1 MMEILFGE
9 SAAGGLVCARL
20 CKSADV
26 LSFALALDAGDIAQE
41 GIGRARMDTLRALFS
56 FAPDEIGE
64 EAARHCFA
72 AAKAGWESAK
82 KRMLAGEEARL
93 WTSAQPDER
102 CGLSWFAHQM
112 KRWGVPAEQ
121 LWIAELPAAEES
133 AGVRVE
139 YNGWGDVLPE
149 NFARLS
155 KAAQRCSPMRLLAES
170 ALWGDLMQENAPL
183 RAQING
189 KLHSVPEDFYDFLI
203 ERAIDRQGGAAF
215 LQAKVIGEVLGRDR
229 PGVGDGFLALR
240 MEKMIE
246 RGTLCVVTEAPSDAP
261 GYHRMLRQPTS

>member
-155 KAAQRCSPMRLLAES
+155 RAAQRCSPCAFWQKAR
-170 ALWGDLMQENAPL
+170 
-183 RAQING
+183 
-189 KLHSVPEDFYDFLI
+189 F
-203 ERAIDRQGGAAF
+203 GG
-215 LQAKVIGEVLGRDR
+215 I
-229 PGVGDGFLALR
+229 
-240 MEKMIE
+240 
-246 RGTLCVVTEAPSDAP
+246 
-261 GYHRMLRQPTS
+261 

>member
-26 LSFALALDAGDIAQE
+26 LPFALALDAGDIAQE

-133 AGVRVE
+133 GFLKNMERLCAEYKAG
-139 YNGWGDVLPE
+139 
-149 NFARLS
+149 RLS
-155 KAAQRCSPMRLLAES
+155 REAFETAKAELVR
-170 ALWGDLMQENAPL
+170 NA
-183 RAQING
+183 
-189 KLHSVPEDFYDFLI
+189 
-203 ERAIDRQGGAAF
+203 
-215 LQAKVIGEVLGRDR
+215 
-229 PGVGDGFLALR
+229 
-240 MEKMIE
+240 
-246 RGTLCVVTEAPSDAP
+246 
-261 GYHRMLRQPTS
+261 

>member
-82 KRMLAGEEARL
+82 NECWQAKRRGSGRAPSP
-93 WTSAQPDER
+93 TSA
-102 CGLSWFAHQM
+102 
-112 KRWGVPAEQ
+112 
-121 LWIAELPAAEES
+121 
-133 AGVRVE
+133 
-139 YNGWGDVLPE
+139 
-149 NFARLS
+149 
-155 KAAQRCSPMRLLAES
+155 
-170 ALWGDLMQENAPL
+170 
-183 RAQING
+183 
-189 KLHSVPEDFYDFLI
+189 
-203 ERAIDRQGGAAF
+203 AAF
-215 LQAKVIGEVLGRDR
+215 
-229 PGVGDGFLALR
+229 PGLHTR
-240 MEKMIE
+240 
-246 RGTLCVVTEAPSDAP
+246 
-261 GYHRMLRQPTS
+261 

>member
-9 SAAGGLVCARL
+9 SAAGGLVYARL

-93 WTSAQPDER
+93 WTSAQPD
-102 CGLSWFAHQM
+102 
-112 KRWGVPAEQ
+112 
-121 LWIAELPAAEES
+121 
-133 AGVRVE
+133 AGAMCFR
-139 YNGWGDVLPE
+139 
-149 NFARLS
+149 RI
-155 KAAQRCSPMRLLAES
+155 
-170 ALWGDLMQENAPL
+170 L
-183 RAQING
+183 RAFP
-189 KLHSVPEDFYDFLI
+189 K
-203 ERAIDRQGGAAF
+203 RR
-215 LQAKVIGEVLGRDR
+215 
-229 PGVGDGFLALR
+229 
-240 MEKMIE
+240 
-246 RGTLCVVTEAPSDAP
+246 SDAAP
-261 GYHRMLRQPTS
+261 CVSWQKARFGGI

>member
-1 MMEILFGE
+1 MIEILFGE

-20 CKSADV
+20 CKKADV
-26 LSFALALDAGDIAQE
+26 LPFMLALDAGDIAQK
-41 GIGRARMDTLRALFS
+41 GVGDARLDTLRAMFS
-56 FAPDEIGE
+56 FAPGGIGQ
-64 EAARHCFA
+64 EAAQHCFA
-72 AAKAGWESAK
+72 AAKAGWESARA
-82 KRMLAGEEARL
+82 RMLAGEEARL

-102 CGLSWFAHQM
+102 CGLAWFAHQM
-112 KRWGVPAEQ
+112 KRWGIPAEQ

-133 AGVRVE
+133 GSVRVE
-139 YNGWGDVLPE
+139 YNSWGDVPPE

-155 KAAQRCSPMRLLAES
+155 KAAQRCTSLRLLAEN
-170 ALWGDLMQENAPL
+170 ALWCDLMQENSPL

-189 KLHSVPEDFYDFLI
+189 RLRSVPEDFYDFLL

-246 RGTLCVVTEAPSDAP
+246 RGALCAVTEAPADAP
-261 GYHRMLRQPTS
+261 GYHRMLRRPAL

>member
-56 FAPDEIGE
+56 FAPGEIGE

-121 LWIAELPAAEES
+121 L
-133 AGVRVE
+133 
-139 YNGWGDVLPE
+139 
-149 NFARLS
+149 
-155 KAAQRCSPMRLLAES
+155 
-170 ALWGDLMQENAPL
+170 
-183 RAQING
+183 
-189 KLHSVPEDFYDFLI
+189 
-203 ERAIDRQGGAAF
+203 
-215 LQAKVIGEVLGRDR
+215 
-229 PGVGDGFLALR
+229 
-240 MEKMIE
+240 
-246 RGTLCVVTEAPSDAP
+246 
-261 GYHRMLRQPTS
+261 